1 MALLG
6 WLLEQRLLLGA
17 FESFPEEST
26 LARGDQGS
34 PVDLTQVLV
43 IFLPALVALVTPAFD
58 VFCEL
63 LGLEILVVE
72 VEFKVSDQWRMR
84 MVVFLLFL
92 DLSPRLEQPLVSL
105 MMIVSRVLED
115 QGRLRQPSVK
125 KLIIKVRAIL
135 PLGSV
140 VVTLSLDLL
149 GMRIVRRGPS

>member
-1 MALLG
+1 VALLG

-26 LARGDQGS
+26 LARGDQGR

-43 IFLPALVALVTPAFD
+43 IFLSALVAKVAPALE

-72 VEFKVSDQWRMR
+72 VEFKVRDQWRMR

-92 DLSPRLEQPLVSL
+92 DLSPRLEQPQVIL
-105 MMIVSRVLED
+105 MMIVARVLED
-115 QGRLRQPSVK
+115 QGRLWQPSVK
-125 KLIIKVRAIL
+125 NLIIKVRPIL
-135 PLGSV
+135 PLGPV
-140 VVTLSLDLL
+140 VVTLSLDIL
-149 GMRIVRRGPS
+149 GMRIVRRRPS

>member
-1 MALLG
+1 M
-6 WLLEQRLLLGA
+6 
-17 FESFPEEST
+17 
-26 LARGDQGS
+26 
-34 PVDLTQVLV
+34 
-43 IFLPALVALVTPAFD
+43 VAPAFNI
-58 VFCEL
+58 FCEL
-63 LGLEILVVE
+63 LGLEILVVV
-72 VEFKVSDQWRMR
+72 VEFKVRDQCRMR
-84 MVVFLLFL
+84 MVIFLLFL

-115 QGRLRQPSVK
+115 QGRLGQPSVK

>member
-17 FESFPEEST
+17 FESFPKEST
-26 LARGDQGS
+26 LARGDQGR

-43 IFLPALVALVTPAFD
+43 IFLSALVAKVAPALE

-72 VEFKVSDQWRMR
+72 VEFKVRDQWRMR

-115 QGRLRQPSVK
+115 QGRLGQPSVK

>member
-1 MALLG
+1 M
-6 WLLEQRLLLGA
+6 
-17 FESFPEEST
+17 
-26 LARGDQGS
+26 
-34 PVDLTQVLV
+34 
-43 IFLPALVALVTPAFD
+43 VAPAFNI
-58 VFCEL
+58 FCEL

-72 VEFKVSDQWRMR
+72 VEFKVGDQWWMR

-105 MMIVSRVLED
+105 MMIVSRALED

>member
-1 MALLG
+1 
-6 WLLEQRLLLGA
+6 
-17 FESFPEEST
+17 
-26 LARGDQGS
+26 
-34 PVDLTQVLV
+34 
-43 IFLPALVALVTPAFD
+43 LPALVALVTPAFD

-115 QGRLRQPSVK
+115 QGRLGQPSVK

-135 PLGSV
+135 PLGPV

-149 GMRIVRRGPS
+149 GMRIVWRGPS

>member
-1 MALLG
+1 M
-6 WLLEQRLLLGA
+6 
-17 FESFPEEST
+17 
-26 LARGDQGS
+26 ARGDQGS

-105 MMIVSRVLED
+105 MMIARVFED
-115 QGRLRQPSVK
+115 QRRLRYPSVE
-125 KLIIKVRAIL
+125 KLIVKVWPIL
-135 PLGSV
+135 PLRSV
-140 VVTLSLDLL
+140 IVTLSLELL

>member
-1 MALLG
+1 M
-6 WLLEQRLLLGA
+6 
-17 FESFPEEST
+17 
-26 LARGDQGS
+26 ARGDQGS

-43 IFLPALVALVTPAFD
+43 IFVSALVAKVAPALD
-58 VFCEL
+58 IFCEL

-72 VEFKVSDQWRMR
+72 VEFKVRDQWRMR

-135 PLGSV
+135 PLGPV

-149 GMRIVRRGPS
+149 GMRIVWRGPS